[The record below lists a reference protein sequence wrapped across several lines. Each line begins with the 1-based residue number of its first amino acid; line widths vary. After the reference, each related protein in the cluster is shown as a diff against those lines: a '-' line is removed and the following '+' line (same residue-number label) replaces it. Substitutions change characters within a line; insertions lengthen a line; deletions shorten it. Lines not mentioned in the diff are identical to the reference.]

1 MQIEGE
7 LIEIFD
13 TEQVSDRFRK
23 REFVVEYAT
32 NPDYPQFI
40 KFELIQDRCGVLDEF
55 RTGQRVTVE
64 FDLKGR
70 RWTDR
75 EGKTRYFTS
84 LQAWQL
90 KALGAEGPPPPGDD
104 SRPPEGA
111 DDLPF

>member
-64 FDLKGR
+64 FDLKGPRGQNPLLHLAASVAAQSFGCR
-70 RWTDR
+70 RPT
-75 EGKTRYFTS
+75 TS
-84 LQAWQL
+84 
-90 KALGAEGPPPPGDD
+90 
-104 SRPPEGA
+104 R
-111 DDLPF
+111 

>member
-64 FDLKGR
+64 FDLKAGSSIAIVLQSFGACIVSATFSTAGR
-70 RWTDR
+70 GVVDC
-75 EGKTRYFTS
+75 S
-84 LQAWQL
+84 LLQS
-90 KALGAEGPPPPGDD
+90 KGG
-104 SRPPEGA
+104 
-111 DDLPF
+111 

>member
-40 KFELIQDRCGVLDEF
+40 KFELVQDRCV
-55 RTGQRVTVE
+55 QIVNM
-64 FDLKGR
+64 
-70 RWTDR
+70 DR
-75 EGKTRYFTS
+75 LVGDVV
-84 LQAWQL
+84 
-90 KALGAEGPPPPGDD
+90 AEVIGLAVDD
-104 SRPPEGA
+104 PARDPRSC
-111 DDLPF
+111 

>member
-1 MQIEGE
+1 
-7 LIEIFD
+7 
-13 TEQVSDRFRK
+13 
-23 REFVVEYAT
+23 
-32 NPDYPQFI
+32 
-40 KFELIQDRCGVLDEF
+40 
-55 RTGQRVTVE
+55 VE